1 MSKLDDQTL
10 QRLYDGDL
18 EGEQRAEAEARLAD
32 SAEDR
37 QRLASLEQ
45 LGSLMRENLGAAAE
59 QAPLDGLWES
69 VRARLDAPG
78 ASPEA
83 APEATPA
90 AATTAEPAATPA
102 AATTAEPAAT
112 PTAATA
118 ATTAEPAVAPTT
130 APAATPER
138 ASAMERLRGW
148 LAASMGV
155 HPLRWVGAGAAVA
168 AAAVALTLLLVPG
181 DAPEA
186 PRKSPVAKEAPSDDV
201 TIKELDAPQRHPD
214 VYQIKDGMRVTTV
227 IWVHDD
233 DEYEEDDPNPNG
245 APDGDDI

>member
-18 EGEQRAEAEARLAD
+18 EGEPRAEAEARLAE
-32 SAEDR
+32 SAQDR

-45 LGSLMRENLGAAAE
+45 LGNLMRENLGGAADE
-59 QAPLDGLWES
+59 APLEGLWES
-69 VRARLDAPG
+69 VRARLDAP
-78 ASPEA
+78 
-83 APEATPA
+83 EATPA
-90 AATTAEPAATPA
+90 AATDASPAAATDATPA
-102 AATTAEPAAT
+102 AAT
-112 PTAATA
+112 
-118 ATTAEPAVAPTT
+118 
-130 APAATPER
+130 AATPER
-138 ASAMERLRGW
+138 ASAMERLRRW
-148 LAASMGV
+148 LAASMGA

-181 DAPEA
+181 DSPEA
-186 PRKSPVAKEAPSDDV
+186 PPTSPVAKEAPSDDV
-201 TIKELDAPQRHPD
+201 TIKELDAPHRHPD

-233 DEYEEDDPNPNG
+233 DEYEEDDPNPSG